1 MSDWAEFVERVGGN
15 VRKIHKTADEGMYAK
30 LYAAD
35 VTRLLAM
42 LNLIE
47 STTEAPALATVFE
60 WTK

>member
-1 MSDWAEFVERVGGN
+1 MSDWEEFVERAGGN
-15 VRKIHKTADEGMYAK
+15 VKKIHEMADEGMYAK